1 MVLKES
7 GRTVAPTAPTAA
19 VLWLGGPDQSG
30 NFPNILVRK
39 YLTLG
44 EGILDRA
51 SL

>member
-1 MVLKES
+1 MVALA
-7 GRTVAPTAPTAA
+7 VA
-19 VLWLGGPDQSG
+19 VLWLGGPDWSG

-44 EGILDRA
+44 EGVLGRA

>member
-1 MVLKES
+1 MVTL
-7 GRTVAPTAPTAA
+7 TAIA
-19 VLWLGGPDQSG
+19 VLWLVGGPDQSG

-44 EGILDRA
+44 EGILGRA